1 MENIFYYKLGMLNST
16 LDVKYAKLYKKNKFK
31 PK

>member
-16 LDVKYAKLYKKNKFK
+16 LDVKYAKLYKKKQI
-31 PK
+31 